1 MRNKHTSHSLKLKAQ
16 LELAQ
21 YKQELADRMSASDQ
35 RRRLEAKQQRA
46 DFRAEMARM
55 KVHTLRNQDSLW

>member
-1 MRNKHTSHSLKLKAQ
+1 MSNKHTSHSIKAKAQ

-21 YKQELADRMSASDQ
+21 YKQELMDKMSISDQ

-46 DFRAEMARM
+46 DFRAEMARL
-55 KVHTLRNQDSLW
+55 KVSALRNQESLW

>member
-1 MRNKHTSHSLKLKAQ
+1 MKSKHTSHSLKLKAQ

>member
-55 KVHTLRNQDSLW
+55 KVRTLRNQDSLW

>member
-1 MRNKHTSHSLKLKAQ
+1 MSNKHTSHSLKIKAQ
-16 LELAQ
+16 LELSQ
-21 YKQELADRMSASDQ
+21 LKQELADRMSASDQ

>member
-1 MRNKHTSHSLKLKAQ
+1 MRNKHTSHSLKIKAQ

-55 KVHTLRNQDSLW
+55 KVRTLRNQDSLW

>member
-1 MRNKHTSHSLKLKAQ
+1 MKSKHTSHSLKIKAQ

-21 YKQELADRMSASDQ
+21 YKQELMDRMSISDQ

-55 KVHTLRNQDSLW
+55 KVRELRNQDSLW

>member
-1 MRNKHTSHSLKLKAQ
+1 MKSKHTSHSLKLKAQ

-21 YKQELADRMSASDQ
+21 YKQELMDKMSISDK

-55 KVHTLRNQDSLW
+55 KVQALRNQESLW

>member
-1 MRNKHTSHSLKLKAQ
+1 MKSKHTSHSLKIKAQ

>member
-1 MRNKHTSHSLKLKAQ
+1 MRNKHTSHSLKIKAQ

>member
-1 MRNKHTSHSLKLKAQ
+1 MKSKHTSHSLKIKAQ

-21 YKQELADRMSASDQ
+21 YKQELMDRMSISDQ

-55 KVHTLRNQDSLW
+55 KVHELRNQDSLW